1 MLGNKIVQL
10 PDSHLA
16 TGYRHF
22 VAVATM
28 GSVRAAS
35 RQLNVAASAISRQ
48 IGLLEAQLGIGL
60 FERHS
65 RSLALTEA
73 GMELLRGLQAAS
85 QTHEGTLDL
94 LASLK
99 GITRG
104 RVSIAV
110 VESLSIS
117 FLPDLLITFSRKFPG
132 VQAAITVAGSD
143 KVTELVRE
151 READVGVTF
160 NPSALEGLTVEFER
174 GIPLGAT
181 MAPSHALATSKS
193 LTLAQCM
200 EHPIAWPAREL
211 SIRLIL
217 DRALG
222 ARTARHER
230 LFECNSLRLMA
241 ALARDGGCIAFQT
254 LFGIERDIAEKTLVF
269 IPLADRK
276 LPPSRLT
283 LVHRP
288 GLDRKTAA
296 GAFLDLAKQQL
307 PRVLDVRKK

>member
-1 MLGNKIVQL
+1 
-10 PDSHLA
+10 
-16 TGYRHF
+16 
-22 VAVATM
+22 M

-35 RQLNVAASAISRQ
+35 RHLNVAASAISRQ

-73 GMELLRGLQAAS
+73 GMELLRGLQAVN

-117 FLPDLLITFSRKFPG
+117 FLPDLLIAFSKKFPG

-143 KVTELVRE
+143 MVTELVRE
-151 READVGVTF
+151 READIGVTF
-160 NPSALEGLTVEFER
+160 NPSALDGLTVEFER

-181 MAPSHALATSKS
+181 MAPSYPLAKSKS
-193 LTLAQCM
+193 LTLMQCM
-200 EHPIAWPAREL
+200 DHPVAWPAREL

-222 ARTARHER
+222 ARAAKPER
-230 LFECNSLRLMA
+230 LFECNSIRLMA

-254 LFGIERDIAEKTLVF
+254 PFGIERDIVEKNLVF

-276 LPPSRLT
+276 LLPSRLT

-307 PRVLDVRKK
+307 PKFFDVRK

>member
-1 MLGNKIVQL
+1 MAAISLVVL
-10 PDSHLA
+10 SPDSHLA

-73 GMELLRGLQAAS
+73 GVELLRGLQAVN

-143 KVTELVRE
+143 MVTELVRE

-181 MAPSHALATSKS
+181 MAPSHPLATSKS

-230 LFECNSLRLMA
+230 LFECNSFA
-241 ALARDGGCIAFQT
+241 
-254 LFGIERDIAEKTLVF
+254 
-269 IPLADRK
+269 
-276 LPPSRLT
+276 
-283 LVHRP
+283 
-288 GLDRKTAA
+288 
-296 GAFLDLAKQQL
+296 
-307 PRVLDVRKK
+307 

>member
-1 MLGNKIVQL
+1 MLGTWSL
-10 PDSHLA
+10 PSSDLHLA

-22 VAVATM
+22 VSVATL

-48 IGLLEAQLGIGL
+48 IGLLEAQLGISL
-60 FERHS
+60 FERHT

-73 GMELLRGLQAAS
+73 GLELLRGLQAVS
-85 QTHEGTLDL
+85 QTHEGTLDM
-94 LASLK
+94 LAGLK

-104 RVSIAV
+104 RVNIAV
-110 VESLSIS
+110 VESLSMS
-117 FLPDLLITFSRKFPG
+117 FLPDLLIAFSRKFPG

-143 KVTELVRE
+143 AVTELVRE
-151 READVGVTF
+151 RKADVGLTF

-181 MAPSHALATSKS
+181 MAPSHPLAKMKS

-200 EHPIAWPAREL
+200 AYPIAWPAREL

-222 ARTARHER
+222 ARGPRHGR

-254 LFGIERDIAEKTLVF
+254 MFGIERDILERTLVF

-276 LPPSRLT
+276 LPASRLT

-296 GAFLDLAKQQL
+296 GAFLELAKQQL
-307 PRVLDVRKK
+307 PKVFDVLKK

>member
-1 MLGNKIVQL
+1 MHQLFESGASFLSQMIPFARPMRWRRWGIVIVLL

-22 VAVATM
+22 VSVATL

-48 IGLLEAQLGIGL
+48 IGLLEAQLGISL
-60 FERHS
+60 FERHT

-73 GMELLRGLQAAS
+73 GVELLRGLQAVN

-117 FLPDLLITFSRKFPG
+117 FLPDLLIAFSRKFPG

-143 KVTELVRE
+143 MVAELVRE

-174 GIPLGAT
+174 GIPLGGDDGAIPCPGQVEIPYT
-181 MAPSHALATSKS
+181 GAMSGTSSCLAC
-193 LTLAQCM
+193 A
-200 EHPIAWPAREL
+200 
-211 SIRLIL
+211 
-217 DRALG
+217 
-222 ARTARHER
+222 
-230 LFECNSLRLMA
+230 
-241 ALARDGGCIAFQT
+241 
-254 LFGIERDIAEKTLVF
+254 
-269 IPLADRK
+269 
-276 LPPSRLT
+276 
-283 LVHRP
+283 
-288 GLDRKTAA
+288 
-296 GAFLDLAKQQL
+296 
-307 PRVLDVRKK
+307 

>member
-73 GMELLRGLQAAS
+73 GMELLRGLQAAN

-117 FLPDLLITFSRKFPG
+117 FLPDLLIAFSRKFPG
-132 VQAAITVAGSD
+132 RAGGHHS
-143 KVTELVRE
+143 
-151 READVGVTF
+151 
-160 NPSALEGLTVEFER
+160 
-174 GIPLGAT
+174 
-181 MAPSHALATSKS
+181 
-193 LTLAQCM
+193 C
-200 EHPIAWPAREL
+200 
-211 SIRLIL
+211 RL
-217 DRALG
+217 
-222 ARTARHER
+222 
-230 LFECNSLRLMA
+230 
-241 ALARDGGCIAFQT
+241 
-254 LFGIERDIAEKTLVF
+254 
-269 IPLADRK
+269 
-276 LPPSRLT
+276 
-283 LVHRP
+283 
-288 GLDRKTAA
+288 
-296 GAFLDLAKQQL
+296 
-307 PRVLDVRKK
+307 

>member
-1 MLGNKIVQL
+1 MFSAVLL

-22 VAVATM
+22 VAVATL

-48 IGLLEAQLGIGL
+48 VGLLEAQLGIAL
-60 FERHS
+60 FERHT

-73 GMELLRGLQAAS
+73 GVELLRGLQAAN
-85 QTHEGTLDL
+85 QTHEGTIDL
-94 LASLK
+94 LARLK

-104 RVSIAV
+104 RVNIAV

-117 FLPDLLITFSRKFPG
+117 FLPDLLIAFSRKFPG
-132 VQAAITVAGSD
+132 VQAAVAVAGSD
-143 KVTELVRE
+143 TVMELVRE
-151 READVGVTF
+151 READVGVAF
-160 NPSALEGLTVEFER
+160 NPTALDGLTVEFER
-174 GIPLGAT
+174 SIALGAT
-181 MAPSHALATSKS
+181 MAPTHPLAKAKS
-193 LTLAQCM
+193 LTLAQCL
-200 EHPIAWPAREL
+200 EYPVAWPAREL

-222 ARTARHER
+222 ARTVRQDR

-254 LFGIERDIAEKTLVF
+254 LFGIERDVAEKNLVF
-269 IPLADRK
+269 IPLSDRK
-276 LPPSRLT
+276 LPPSRVT

-288 GLDRKTAA
+288 GLGRKTAA
-296 GAFLDLAKQQL
+296 GAFLDLAKQRL
-307 PRVLDVRKK
+307 PRIFDVRK